1 MGFSPSFFL
10 LSGPEESKWG
20 RRLEALAC
28 NSEFAVKI
36 VPFRVE
42 IFVKLGKEGV
52 VLWPIS
58 NFRRC
63 QIGRGK
69 ADFNVYRY

>member
-1 MGFSPSFFL
+1 VGQAAKSI
-10 LSGPEESKWG
+10 GQ
-20 RRLEALAC
+20 

-52 VLWPIS
+52 VLWSIS

-69 ADFNVYRY
+69 ADFNVYRC